1 MLKRIFAIMC
11 AVALLAFL
19 SSCSEYNGQ
28 KEGGSADPKVV
39 AAAVS
44 QASKTADSLDNMNLK
59 AFELGKL
66 GMAMAEQGVA
76 GASDTLD
83 SALKLATQ
91 VRAQSNQ
98 AYAASLRQMSS
109 GWGPKD
115 HEAIDPLIER
125 ITNDSTRVWVIRS
138 IAEGIA
144 KLDKAKAM
152 GILNQAAQD
161 AQSIPDPK
169 YRDLDLRGVSAALAE
184 LDFKAGMD
192 AASKISD
199 PRIRAWAYMEAG
211 KTAKANGSGD
221 AASAFSAA
229 GDAAEAVLNMQPS
242 SDLITDS
249 TPPEVKAEVL
259 AKEKGDLMAY
269 SARVLANAAL
279 ALKDSDAAKSQAMF
293 SRAEE
298 IASSIPQPYARS
310 YAMSDVA
317 MALSGANPADANA
330 YASKIE
336 HNDAKFAAMMKAAT
350 AGGSSNADNMSG
362 VIETA
367 QAISDPYDRAKALEL
382 TADTLVASDPKKAKE
397 LAGDEE
403 YPAIKDAIYASLA
416 ASASKDGDKAFKKDF
431 DEIDVPRFASAEAVY
446 EQARAYYGAAK
457 LKEQTDP
464 AAAIKLYKRAASAAA
479 TAKSNALQ
487 WKIAVALCRLDPNLF
502 ISSAANLEGDDDVKA
517 AYLSEIATD
526 FSAKGD
532 YRSPMVWDMAVKAAS
547 SVGDNAASA
556 DLLAKIASA
565 CAKYDKTRAADIFNK
580 ALQKAGK
587 IGATES

>member
-1 MLKRIFAIMC
+1 MLKRIFAITC

-28 KEGGSADPKVV
+28 KEGSSADPKAV
-39 AAAVS
+39 AAAVA
-44 QASKTADSLDNMNLK
+44 QASKTADALDNTNLK

-83 SALKLATQ
+83 QALKLAAG

-98 AYAASLRQMSS
+98 TYAAGLRQMSS
-109 GWGPKD
+109 DWTPKD

-144 KLDKAKAM
+144 KLDKAKAI

-161 AQSIPDPK
+161 AESIPDPK

-184 LDFKAGMD
+184 LDFKAGVD
-192 AASKISD
+192 AAAKISD
-199 PRIRAWAYMEAG
+199 PRIRAWAYMEMG
-211 KTAKANGSGD
+211 KTAKANGGD

-229 GDAAEAVLNMQPS
+229 GDAAQAVLNMEPA

-249 TPPEVKAEVL
+249 TPPEVKAAVL

-279 ALKDSDAAKSQAMF
+279 ALKASDTVKSQAMF

-298 IASSIPQPYARS
+298 IASSIKQPYARS

-317 MALSGANPADANA
+317 MALSGANAADANA

-350 AGGSSNADNMSG
+350 VGGSCNAADISG

-382 TADTLVASDPKKAKE
+382 TADSLVGSDPEKAGE
-397 LAGDEE
+397 LAGDEK

-416 ASASKDGDKAFKKDF
+416 AAASKDGDKAFKKEF
-431 DEIDVPRFASAEAVY
+431 DEIDVPRFASDEAVY
-446 EQARAYYGAAK
+446 EQARAFYGAAK

-479 TAKSNALQ
+479 AAKSDALQ
-487 WKIAVALCRLDPNLF
+487 WKIAVALCRLDPNQF
-502 ISSAANLEGDDDVKA
+502 VSSAAKLEGDDDMKA
-517 AYLSEIATD
+517 GYLSEIAAD

-532 YRSPMVWDMAVKAAS
+532 YRSPMVWDMAVKSAS
-547 SVGDNAASA
+547 SVSDNAASA
-556 DLLAKIASA
+556 DRLAKIASA

>member
-1 MLKRIFAIMC
+1 MLKRIFAIIF
-11 AVALLAFL
+11 AVSLLAFL
-19 SSCSEYNGQ
+19 SSCSEYKGQ
-28 KEGGSADPKVV
+28 KETGTADPKVV

-44 QASKTADSLDNMNLK
+44 QASKAADTLDNMNLK

-66 GMAMAEQGVA
+66 GMAMAMQGVP

-98 AYAASLRQMSS
+98 TYAAGLRRMSS

-115 HEAIDPLIER
+115 HEAIDPLVDR
-125 ITNDSTRVWVIRS
+125 ITNASTRVWVIRS

-144 KLDKAKAM
+144 KLDKAKAI

-161 AQSIPDPK
+161 AESIPDPK
-169 YRDLDLRGVSAALAE
+169 YRDLDLRGVSAALAA

-192 AASKISD
+192 AAAKISD
-199 PRIRAWAYMEAG
+199 PRIKAWAYMEIG
-211 KTAKANGSGD
+211 RTAKADGSGD
-221 AASAFSAA
+221 ADSAFSAA
-229 GDAAEAVLNMQPS
+229 GDAADAVLNMQPT

-259 AKEKGDLMAY
+259 AKEKGNLMAY

-279 ALKDSDAAKSQAMF
+279 ALKDSDAAKSRMMF
-293 SRAEE
+293 STAEE
-298 IASSIPQPYARS
+298 TASSIPQPYARS

-317 MALSGANPADANA
+317 MALAGANPADANA
-330 YASKIE
+330 YAAKIE

-350 AGGSSNADNMSG
+350 AAGNAADMSG
-362 VIETA
+362 VIDVA
-367 QAISDPYDRAKALEL
+367 QSISDPYDRAKALEL
-382 TADTLVASDPKKAKE
+382 VADSLVSSDPKKAGE
-397 LAGDEE
+397 LAGDEK

-416 ASASKDGDKAFKKDF
+416 VAASKDGDKAFKEALDK
-431 DEIDVPRFASAEAVY
+431 IKVPRFAGAEAVY
-446 EQARAYYGAAK
+446 EQARALYGAAK

-479 TAKSNALQ
+479 TAKSGALQ
-487 WKIAVALCRLDPNLF
+487 WKTAVALCRLDPNQF
-502 ISSAANLEGDDDVKA
+502 IYYAAKLEGGDNMKVG
-517 AYLSEIATD
+517 YLSEIAAD
-526 FSAKGD
+526 FAARGD
-532 YRSPMVWDMAVKAAS
+532 YRSPMVWDMAVKSAS
-547 SVGDNAASA
+547 SVNDNAVSA
-556 DLLAKIASA
+556 DLLANIASA
-565 CAKYDKTRAADIFNK
+565 CAKHDKARAADIFDK

-587 IGATES
+587 IGASES